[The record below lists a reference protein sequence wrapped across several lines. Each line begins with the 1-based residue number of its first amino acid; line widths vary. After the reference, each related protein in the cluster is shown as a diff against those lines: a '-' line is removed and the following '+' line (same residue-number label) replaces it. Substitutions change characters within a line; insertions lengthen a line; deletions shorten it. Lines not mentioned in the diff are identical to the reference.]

1 MKIRPNETPKQ
12 GQIFVEELLSIFCDI
27 DDFCIEY
34 KKYFKTH
41 LFMEVDEIILKTALS
56 LSEIMTIVI
65 YFHLLIYK
73 TFKWYYLQLVCITLK
88 LYFLEPVIYN

>member
-1 MKIRPNETPKQ
+1 M
-12 GQIFVEELLSIFCDI
+12 EELLPIFCDI

-34 KKYFKTH
+34 KKYFKIH
-41 LFMEVDEIILKTALS
+41 LFVKVYEIILKTALS

-73 TFKWYYLQLVCITLK
+73 TFK
-88 LYFLEPVIYN
+88 